1 MDKNMVFSRLKRGY
15 KNINRLR
22 QIINIL
28 VKYGFDY
35 FVKQLG
41 LMKLT
46 TKGEKILKL
55 KPSKI
60 DQMPLPM
67 RVRLVLEELGPTFV
81 KLGQILST
89 RPDIIPLE
97 YIKELEKLQDK
108 VPPYSYDL
116 VVQMVQKELGANVSE
131 LFQSFDEKP
140 FAAASLGQAHKAI
153 LKEDKVKVV
162 VKVQRP
168 DMEKI
173 IETDL
178 DILFQL
184 ARLTERYIPESRL
197 YDPVGVAEEF
207 AKTIRMELDYGTEG
221 RNAER
226 FRKNFEEEKT
236 IYIPKVYWEL
246 SSKRILTMEYID
258 GIKINHLKEL
268 EEAGYDRKKLAENGA
283 KSFMKQM
290 LIDGFFHADPHPG
303 NILVMENE
311 IIGFMDFGMMG
322 KIDKESREKYIDL
335 LIAVLE
341 YDSNKIL
348 AGMLELG
355 FTSQETI
362 DTRSLKMDIADI
374 LDQYYDKALK
384 EIKLGEFITH
394 LVQISIKYHIKM
406 PAELAL
412 LGKSLLTIE
421 SIGLALDP
429 DFNLTEIAKPYVKDI
444 ILERKS
450 PQHLLLKLS
459 NDLSEFYNL
468 MFLIPKQLS
477 KTLKKMEEGIF
488 KLELQHRGLENLIN
502 ALDKA
507 TNRLSYSLIL
517 VAIIIGSSLIM
528 QTEKGPQFMGFP
540 VIGVIGFLI
549 SGILGLGL
557 VIMILRS
564 GKM

>member
-28 VKYGFDY
+28 IEYGFDY

-41 LMKLT
+41 LIKLP
-46 TKGEKILKL
+46 TKSEKILKL

-60 DQMPLPM
+60 DQTPLPM
-67 RVRLVLEELGPTFV
+67 RVRLTLEELGPTFV

-89 RPDIIPLE
+89 RPDIIPLK

-108 VPPYSYDL
+108 VPPFAYAQ
-116 VVQMVQKELGANVSE
+116 VEQIVHKELGANVSE
-131 LFQSFDEKP
+131 LFQSFEEKP
-140 FAAASLGQAHKAI
+140 FASASLGQVHKAI

-178 DILFQL
+178 DILFHLTRL
-184 ARLTERYIPESRL
+184 AERHIPESRL

-311 IIGFMDFGMMG
+311 IIGFMDFGMTG
-322 KIDKESREKYIDL
+322 KIDEETKEKYVNL

-341 YDSNKIL
+341 SNSNKIL
-348 AGMLELG
+348 TEILNLG

-362 DTRSLKMDIADI
+362 DTRSLKTDIADL

-421 SIGLALDP
+421 GIGLALDP

>member
-1 MDKNMVFSRLKRGY
+1 MAFSRFKKRY

-28 VKYGFDY
+28 IKYGFDY
-35 FVKQLG
+35 FVEQLG
-41 LMKLT
+41 LISLIA
-46 TKGEKILKL
+46 KGEKILKR
-55 KPSKI
+55 KRSKI
-60 DQMPLPM
+60 DQISFSV
-67 RVRLVLEELGPTFV
+67 RVRLALEELGPTFV

-89 RPDIIPLE
+89 RPDIIPRE
-97 YIKELEKLQDK
+97 YIKELEKLQDE

-116 VVQMVQKELGANVSE
+116 VEQMVQKELGANVSE
-131 LFQSFDEKP
+131 LFKSFDEKP

-184 ARLTERYIPESRL
+184 ARLTEKYIPESRL

-226 FRKNFEEEKT
+226 FRKNFKEDKT
-236 IYIPKVYWEL
+236 VFIPNIYWEL
-246 SSKRILTMEYID
+246 SSKYILTMEYIE

-268 EEAGYDRKKLAENGA
+268 DKAGYDRKQIAENGA
-283 KSFMKQM
+283 KAFMKQM

-311 IIGFMDFGMMG
+311 IIGFMDFGMTG
-322 KIDKESREKYIDL
+322 KIDEETKEKYVNL

-341 YDSNKIL
+341 RNSNKIL
-348 AGMLELG
+348 TEILNLG

-362 DTRSLKMDIADI
+362 DTRSLKTDIADL

-421 SIGLALDP
+421 GIGLALDP

>member
-1 MDKNMVFSRLKRGY
+1 
-15 KNINRLR
+15 
-22 QIINIL
+22 
-28 VKYGFDY
+28 
-35 FVKQLG
+35 
-41 LMKLT
+41 
-46 TKGEKILKL
+46 
-55 KPSKI
+55 
-60 DQMPLPM
+60 
-67 RVRLVLEELGPTFV
+67 V

-89 RPDIIPLE
+89 RADIIPLE

-108 VPPYSYDL
+108 VPPFSY
-116 VVQMVQKELGANVSE
+116 VQVEQMVQKSLGANVSE
-131 LFQSFDEKP
+131 LFYSFEEKP
-140 FAAASLGQAHKAI
+140 FAAASLGQVHKAI
-153 LKEDKVKVV
+153 LKVDKVKVV

-168 DMEKI
+168 DIEEI

-178 DILFQL
+178 DILFHL
-184 ARLTERYIPESRL
+184 ARLIEKYIPVSRL

-207 AKTIRMELDYGTEG
+207 ARIIRMELDYGTEG

-226 FRKNFEEEKT
+226 FRKNFKEDNT
-236 IYIPKVYWEL
+236 VYIPKVYWEL
-246 SSKRILTMEYID
+246 SSKRILTMEYIE

-268 EEAGYDRKKLAENGA
+268 DEAGYDRKKIAENGA
-283 KSFMKQM
+283 KAFMKQM

-311 IIGFMDFGMMG
+311 LIGFVDFGMIG
-322 KIDKESREKYIDL
+322 KIDEETREKYVDL
-335 LIAVLE
+335 FMAILE
-341 YDSNKIL
+341 HDSNKIL
-348 AGMLELG
+348 TRMLNLG
-355 FTSQETI
+355 ITSKGEI
-362 DTRSLKMDIADI
+362 DTRSLKRDIADL
-374 LDQYYDKALK
+374 LDQYYDKALN
-384 EIKLGEFITH
+384 EIKLGAFISQ
-394 LVQISIKYHIKM
+394 LVQISVKHHIKM

-412 LGKSLLTIE
+412 LGKSLLIIE
-421 SIGLALDP
+421 GIGLTLDP
-429 DFNLTEIAKPYVKDI
+429 DFNLTETAKPYVKDI

-450 PQHLLLKLS
+450 PQRLLLKLS

-468 MFLIPKQLS
+468 MVLIPKQLS
-477 KTLKKMEEGIF
+477 NTLRKMEEGIF

>member
-28 VKYGFDY
+28 IEYGFDY

-41 LMKLT
+41 LIKLP
-46 TKGEKILKL
+46 TKSEKILKL

-60 DQMPLPM
+60 GQTPLPM
-67 RVRLVLEELGPTFV
+67 RVRLTLEELGPTFV

-89 RPDIIPLE
+89 RPDIIPLK

-108 VPPYSYDL
+108 VPPFAYAQ
-116 VVQMVQKELGANVSE
+116 VEQIVHKELGANVSE
-131 LFQSFDEKP
+131 LFQSFEEKP
-140 FAAASLGQAHKAI
+140 FASASLGQVHKAI

-178 DILFQL
+178 DILFHLTRL
-184 ARLTERYIPESRL
+184 AERHIPESRL

-311 IIGFMDFGMMG
+311 IIGFMDFGMTG
-322 KIDKESREKYIDL
+322 KIDEETKEKYVNL

-341 YDSNKIL
+341 RNSNKIL
-348 AGMLELG
+348 TEILNLG

-362 DTRSLKMDIADI
+362 DTRSLKTDIADL

-421 SIGLALDP
+421 GIGLALDP

>member
-1 MDKNMVFSRLKRGY
+1 MPFSRLKRRY

-22 QIINIL
+22 QIVNIL
-28 VKYGFDY
+28 IKYGFDY

-41 LMKLT
+41 LMNLI
-46 TKGEKILKL
+46 TKGEKILRL
-55 KPSKI
+55 KPSKV
-60 DQMPLPM
+60 DQMSLPM
-67 RVRLVLEELGPTFV
+67 RARLTLEELGPTFV

-89 RPDIIPLE
+89 RPDIIPQE
-97 YIKELEKLQDK
+97 YIRELEKLQDK

-116 VVQMVQKELGANVSE
+116 VEKMVQKELRANVSD

-168 DMEKI
+168 DIEKI

-184 ARLTERYIPESRL
+184 ARLTEKYIPESRL

-226 FRKNFEEEKT
+226 FRKNFKEDKT
-236 IYIPKVYWEL
+236 VYIPKIYWEL
-246 SSKRILTMEYID
+246 SSKRILTMECIE

-268 EEAGYDRKKLAENGA
+268 DKAGYDRKKIAENGA
-283 KSFMKQM
+283 KAFMKQM

-303 NILVMENE
+303 NILVMEKE

-322 KIDKESREKYIDL
+322 KIDEESREKYIDL

-362 DTRSLKMDIADI
+362 DTRSLKIDIEDI
-374 LDQYYDKALK
+374 LAQYYDKALK
-384 EIKLGEFITH
+384 EIKLGEFITQ

-406 PAELAL
+406 PAELTL
-412 LGKSLLTIE
+412 IGKSLLTIE
-421 SIGLALDP
+421 GIGLALDP
-429 DFNLTEIAKPYVKDI
+429 DFNLTEIAKPYVKEI

-450 PQHLLLKLS
+450 PQRLLLKLS
-459 NDLSEFYNL
+459 NDLSEFYHL
-468 MFLIPKQLS
+468 MVLIPRQLS

-528 QTEKGPQFMGFP
+528 QTDKGPQFMGFP

>member
-1 MDKNMVFSRLKRGY
+1 MVFSRLKRGY

-28 VKYGFDY
+28 IEYGFDY

-41 LMKLT
+41 LIKLP
-46 TKGEKILKL
+46 TKSEKILKL

-60 DQMPLPM
+60 DQTPLPM
-67 RVRLVLEELGPTFV
+67 RVRLTLEELGPTFV

-89 RPDIIPLE
+89 RPDIIPLK

-108 VPPYSYDL
+108 VPPFAYAQ
-116 VVQMVQKELGANVSE
+116 VEQIVHKELGANVSE
-131 LFQSFDEKP
+131 LFQSFEEKP
-140 FAAASLGQAHKAI
+140 FASASLGQVHKAI

-178 DILFQL
+178 DILFHLTRL
-184 ARLTERYIPESRL
+184 AERHIPESRL

-311 IIGFMDFGMMG
+311 IIGFMDFGMTG
-322 KIDKESREKYIDL
+322 KIDEETKEKYVNL

-341 YDSNKIL
+341 SNSNKIL
-348 AGMLELG
+348 TEILNLG

-362 DTRSLKMDIADI
+362 DTRSLKTDIADL

-421 SIGLALDP
+421 GIGLALDP

>member
-1 MDKNMVFSRLKRGY
+1 
-15 KNINRLR
+15 
-22 QIINIL
+22 
-28 VKYGFDY
+28 
-35 FVKQLG
+35 
-41 LMKLT
+41 
-46 TKGEKILKL
+46 
-55 KPSKI
+55 
-60 DQMPLPM
+60 
-67 RVRLVLEELGPTFV
+67 
-81 KLGQILST
+81 
-89 RPDIIPLE
+89 
-97 YIKELEKLQDK
+97 
-108 VPPYSYDL
+108 
-116 VVQMVQKELGANVSE
+116 MVQKELGANVSE

-226 FRKNFEEEKT
+226 FRKNFKEDKT
-236 IYIPKVYWEL
+236 VYVPKVYWEL
-246 SSKRILTMEYID
+246 SSKYILTMEYIE

-268 EEAGYDRKKLAENGA
+268 DKAGYNRKKLAENGA
-283 KSFMKQM
+283 KAFMKQM

-374 LDQYYDKALK
+374 LDQYYDKTLK

-421 SIGLALDP
+421 GIGLTLDP
-429 DFNLTEIAKPYVKDI
+429 DFNLTEIAKPYVKNI
-444 ILERKS
+444 VLERKS
-450 PQHLLLKLS
+450 PQRLLLKLS

-528 QTEKGPQFMGFP
+528 QTDKGPQFMGFP

>member
-1 MDKNMVFSRLKRGY
+1 MVFSRLKRGY

-28 VKYGFDY
+28 IEYGFDY

-41 LMKLT
+41 LIKLP
-46 TKGEKILKL
+46 TKSEKILKL

-60 DQMPLPM
+60 DQTPLPM
-67 RVRLVLEELGPTFV
+67 RVRLTLEELGPTFV

-89 RPDIIPLE
+89 RPDIIPLK

-108 VPPYSYDL
+108 VPPFAYAQ
-116 VVQMVQKELGANVSE
+116 VEQIVHKELGANVSE
-131 LFQSFDEKP
+131 LFQSFEEKP
-140 FAAASLGQAHKAI
+140 FASASLGQVHKAI

-178 DILFQL
+178 DILFHLTRL
-184 ARLTERYIPESRL
+184 AERHIPESRL

-311 IIGFMDFGMMG
+311 IIGFMDFGMTG
-322 KIDKESREKYIDL
+322 KIDEETKEKYVNL

-341 YDSNKIL
+341 RNSNKIL
-348 AGMLELG
+348 TEILNLG

-362 DTRSLKMDIADI
+362 DTRSLKTDIADL

-421 SIGLALDP
+421 GIGLALDP

-528 QTEKGPQFMGFP
+528 QTDKGLQFMGFP
-540 VIGVIGFLI
+540 VIGVMGYII

>member
-1 MDKNMVFSRLKRGY
+1 MAFSRFKKRY

-28 VKYGFDY
+28 IKYGFDY
-35 FVKQLG
+35 FVEQLG
-41 LMKLT
+41 LISLIA
-46 TKGEKILKL
+46 KGEKILKR
-55 KPSKI
+55 KRSKI
-60 DQMPLPM
+60 DQISFSV
-67 RVRLVLEELGPTFV
+67 RVRLALEELGPTFV

-89 RPDIIPLE
+89 RPDIIPRE
-97 YIKELEKLQDK
+97 YIKELEKLQDE

-116 VVQMVQKELGANVSE
+116 VEQMVQKELGANVSE
-131 LFQSFDEKP
+131 LFKSFDEKP

-184 ARLTERYIPESRL
+184 ARLTEKYIPESRL

-226 FRKNFEEEKT
+226 FRKNFKEDKT
-236 IYIPKVYWEL
+236 VFIPNIYWEL
-246 SSKRILTMEYID
+246 SSKYILTMEYIE

-268 EEAGYDRKKLAENGA
+268 DKAGYDRKQIAENGA
-283 KSFMKQM
+283 KAFMKQM

-362 DTRSLKMDIADI
+362 DTRSFKIDIADI
-374 LDQYYDKALK
+374 LAQYYDKALK
-384 EIKLGEFITH
+384 EIKLGEFVTQ

-406 PAELAL
+406 PAELTL

-421 SIGLALDP
+421 GIGLVLDP
-429 DFNLTEIAKPYVKDI
+429 DFNLTEIAKPYIKEI

-450 PQHLLLKLS
+450 PQRLLFKLS
-459 NDLSEFYNL
+459 NDLSEFYHL
-468 MFLIPKQLS
+468 MVLIPRQLS
-477 KTLKKMEEGIF
+477 KTLRKMEEGIF

-528 QTEKGPQFMGFP
+528 QTDKGLQFMGFP
-540 VIGVIGFLI
+540 VIGVMGYII

>member
-1 MDKNMVFSRLKRGY
+1 MPFSGFKRRY

-22 QIINIL
+22 QIVNIL
-28 VKYGFDY
+28 IKYGFDY

-41 LMKLT
+41 LMNLI
-46 TKGEKILKL
+46 TKGEKILRL
-55 KPSKI
+55 KPSKV

-67 RVRLVLEELGPTFV
+67 RVRLALEELGPTFV

-89 RPDIIPLE
+89 RPDIIPLK
-97 YIKELEKLQDK
+97 YIKELEKLQDE

-226 FRKNFEEEKT
+226 FRKNFKEDKT
-236 IYIPKVYWEL
+236 VYVPKVYWEL
-246 SSKRILTMEYID
+246 SSKYILTMEYIE

-268 EEAGYDRKKLAENGA
+268 DKAGYNRKKLAENGA
-283 KSFMKQM
+283 KAFMKQM

-341 YDSNKIL
+341 YDSNKTL

-374 LDQYYDKALK
+374 LDQYYDKTLK
-384 EIKLGEFITH
+384 EIKLGEFITQ

-406 PAELAL
+406 PAELTL
-412 LGKSLLTIE
+412 LGKSLITIE
-421 SIGLALDP
+421 GIGLALDP

-528 QTEKGPQFMGFP
+528 QTDKGPQFMGFP